1 MSEIIMYIAESWKEG
16 VEYIKNEYSKIGK
29 NVSDMNDDEM
39 ERVIFRINHTRSTFA
54 IDETGSVI
62 EI

>member
-1 MSEIIMYIAESWKEG
+1 MYIAESWKEG

-29 NVSDMNDDEM
+29 NASDMTDNEM
-39 ERVIFRINHTRSTFA
+39 ERIIFRINHTRSTFA
-54 IDETGSVI
+54 IDETGSII

>member
-1 MSEIIMYIAESWKEG
+1 MYIAESWKEG

-29 NVSDMNDDEM
+29 NASDMTDNEM
-39 ERVIFRINHTRSTFA
+39 ERIIFRINHTRSTFA

>member
-1 MSEIIMYIAESWKEG
+1 MYIAESWKEG

>member
-1 MSEIIMYIAESWKEG
+1 MYIAESWKEG

-29 NVSDMNDDEM
+29 NASDMDDDEM
-39 ERVIFRINHTRSTFA
+39 ERIIFRINHTKSTFA